1 MDKDYKYDPMT
12 GALMANKQ
20 YMTKKY
26 KYNPDTGMKLDT
38 GDGGLF
44 SQMSGG
50 DMVDG
55 AMGAGQ
61 LGLGFM
67 NYLENKKNSKV
78 QRAGLNQQIAQSKY
92 AVDTDRTFRTNTR
105 SAFA

>member
-20 YMTKKY
+20 YMTQNY

-44 SQMSGG
+44 SQMSGS
-50 DMVDG
+50 DWMDG
-55 AMGAGQ
+55 AMGVGQ
-61 LGLGFM
+61 LGLGLM
-67 NYLENKKNSKV
+67 NYFENKKNSKM
-78 QRAGLNQQIAQSKY
+78 QRAGLQQQIDQSKY
-92 AVDTDRTFRTNTR
+92 AIGANKQFKSDVS